1 MMSEAWENYHRRAAA
16 VHDVAVWLDRSR
28 GDQPPWNPT
37 LATAFE
43 SPGDLLVALHDLWS
57 RRLLA
62 RVDMELENHHGP
74 PAESV
79 AIAWHATAATL
90 PGVRRVLDAHID
102 HPALE
107 SSELSEHR
115 LLAVAAGYAGLAQPV
130 ESAAREGRLLVAALR
145 RSPGRTGVP
154 TGAS

>member
-16 VHDVAVWLDRSR
+16 VQDVVVWLDRSR

-37 LATAFE
+37 LAAVFE
-43 SPGDLLVALHDLWS
+43 SPGDLLVALHDLWT

-62 RVDMELENHHGP
+62 RVDMELETHPGP
-74 PAESV
+74 PADCV
-79 AIAWHATAATL
+79 AIAWHAAARTL
-90 PGVRRVLDAHID
+90 TGVRRVLDANAD
-102 HPALE
+102 DPVLE
-107 SSELSEHR
+107 PSVVSEHR

>member
-16 VHDVAVWLDRSR
+16 VHDVVAWLDRSR
-28 GDQPPWNPT
+28 GEQLPWNPT
-37 LATAFE
+37 LATVFE
-43 SPGDLLVALHDLWS
+43 SSADLLVSLHELWN

-62 RVDMELENHHGP
+62 RVDLELETHPGS
-74 PAESV
+74 PAECV
-79 AIAWHATAATL
+79 AIAWHATALTL
-90 PGVRRVLDAHID
+90 PGVRRVLDAQAE

-107 SSELSEHR
+107 SSQLSEHR

-130 ESAAREGRLLVAALR
+130 EYAARAGRLLVAELR
-145 RSPGRTGVP
+145 RSGGRTGVP